1 MEQRRAYGKSH
12 WYHET
17 QSRSQHSDVLPLVPE
32 AAHVEDRF
40 LLGLQLP
47 ESLQRDCTLWLN
59 ACRNLA
65 KELFPDEV
73 AVSRLRTFSA
83 YDRLS
88 SALTVAQVCGVQRL
102 CNHYA
107 ARLAPLP
114 GPDSS
119 RESNHRLAQITQ
131 YARQLASSPSVI
143 TPLARQQLDDVGLTT
158 YDIILINQIVG
169 FVGFQSR
176 VVAIFQAQQGQPV
189 RWIPGMPTQEDAAA
203 EGFQATESE
212 WLSDLPVV
220 DARYASKTQAQ
231 SLLRWQSQPMLSAL
245 APLLAHEETIL
256 DCLGQLIGTLPANPP
271 LHALAALVPARIN
284 GSVSCFNHYSAQWQ
298 GASGLPDAIR
308 NGDRAVQAWCH
319 QYPREQAVT
328 QAIGLL
334 TRAPDRFSPAQL
346 ASLTEHG
353 VSEEQSIT
361 LLAWSALFGWLNRL
375 RIALRSERQPA

>member
-17 QSRSQHSDVLPLVPE
+17 QSRCQPSDVLPLVPE

-40 LLGLQLP
+40 LLGLPLP
-47 ESLQRDCTLWLN
+47 DAVQHESISWLN
-59 ACRNLA
+59 AGRALA
-65 KELFPDEV
+65 GTLFPDEV

-158 YDIILINQIVG
+158 YDIILINQIIG
-169 FVGFQSR
+169 FVGFQAR
-176 VVAIFQAQQGQPV
+176 TVALFQALLGQPV
-189 RWIPGMPTQEDAAA
+189 RWIPGMPTQEDAA
-203 EGFQATESE
+203 SE
-212 WLSDLPVV
+212 LFHTAACNWLSDIPGV
-220 DARYASKTQAQ
+220 DERYANKNQLQAMRRGQ
-231 SLLRWQSQPMLSAL
+231 SHPALAQL
-245 APLLAHEETIL
+245 APLLAHEESLLDGLGLLMNALPTIPSL
-256 DCLGQLIGTLPANPP
+256 QT
-271 LHALAALVPARIN
+271 LAALVPARIN
-284 GSVSCFNHYSAQWQ
+284 GSVSCFNYFSAQWR
-298 GASGLPDAIR
+298 GARGLPEAMR
-308 NGDRAVQAWCH
+308 NGERAVQAWCH
-319 QYPREQAVT
+319 HYPREQAVT

-334 TRAPDRFSPAQL
+334 TRAPDRFSPLQFTAL
-346 ASLTEHG
+346 
-353 VSEEQSIT
+353 VEQGLSRQESIAV
-361 LLAWSALFGWLNRL
+361 LAWSALFGWLNRL
-375 RIALRSERQPA
+375 RIALHSEQQPA

>member
-1 MEQRRAYGKSH
+1 MEQRRVYGKSH

-47 ESLQRDCTLWLN
+47 ESLQRDCTSWLN
-59 ACRNLA
+59 ACRDLA
-65 KELFPDEV
+65 HELFPDAV
-73 AVSRLRTFSA
+73 AVSRLRTFSS

-143 TPLARQQLDDVGLTT
+143 TPLARKQLDDVGLTI

-169 FVGFQSR
+169 FVGFQAR
-176 VVAIFQAQQGQPV
+176 VVALFQAQCGQPV

-203 EGFQATESE
+203 EAFMTTESE
-212 WLSDLPVV
+212 WLSDLPIV
-220 DARYASKTQAQ
+220 DTRYASKNQAQ
-231 SLLRWQSQPMLSAL
+231 SLMRWQSQPTLSDL
-245 APLLAHEETIL
+245 TPLLAHEEIIL
-256 DCLGQLIGTLPANPP
+256 DSLGRLISTLPVTSS

-284 GSVSCFNHYSAQWQ
+284 GSVSCFNHYSTQWQ

-328 QAIGLL
+328 QSIGLL
-334 TRAPDRFSPAQL
+334 TRAPDRFSPEQFATL
-346 ASLTEHG
+346 AEHG
-353 VSEEQSIT
+353 MSENGSIS